1 MLSHFFKI
9 IFLPLTNFKVGGFFM
24 FKNEEKIE
32 LLLSISKKLD
42 TLILLTKSKKLKSLD
57 KGGDK

>member
-1 MLSHFFKI
+1 
-9 IFLPLTNFKVGGFFM
+9 M